1 MKTIRIIRG
10 GCGVSYK
17 DENGVARH
25 ALKTPESGPF
35 ECDDAQADRFVRLGV
50 AAYEETP
57 AETQQEVPPET
68 EGKKTEQSDESQQHK
83 TVKERLYAADLENW
97 DYNKIVKLASDR
109 GVTSNSKKKE
119 DLIAAIVAAEI
130 ETFSEE
136 DDDPA
141 PDLKAADPE

>member
-35 ECDDAQADRFVRLGV
+35 QCDDTQADRFVRLGV

-57 AETQQEVPPET
+57 AETQQEVPPKAKD
-68 EGKKTEQSDESQQHK
+68 KKTEQPDESQQNK
-83 TVKERLYAADLENW
+83 TVKGHLDAAELESW
-97 DYNKIVKLASDR
+97 DYNKIVKLAADL

-119 DLIAAIVAAEI
+119 DLIAAIVAEEVEI
-130 ETFSEE
+130 PSEE
-136 DDDPA
+136 DDDVPPA
-141 PDLKAADPE
+141 PEAADPE

>member
-35 ECDDAQADRFVRLGV
+35 QCDDTQADLFVRLGV

-57 AETQQEVPPET
+57 AETQHEVPPKAKD
-68 EGKKTEQSDESQQHK
+68 KKTEQPDESQQNK
-83 TVKERLYAADLENW
+83 TVKGHLDAAELESW
-97 DYNKIVKLASDR
+97 DYNKIVKLAADL

-119 DLIAAIVAAEI
+119 DLIAAIVAEEVEI
-130 ETFSEE
+130 PSEE
-136 DDDPA
+136 DDDVPPA
-141 PDLKAADPE
+141 PEAADPE

>member
-35 ECDDAQADRFVRLGV
+35 QCDDTQADRFVRLGV

-57 AETQQEVPPET
+57 AETQQEVPPEAKD
-68 EGKKTEQSDESQQHK
+68 KKTEQPDESQQNK
-83 TVKERLYAADLENW
+83 TVKGHLDAAELESW
-97 DYNKIVKLASDR
+97 DYNKIVKLAADL

-119 DLIAAIVAAEI
+119 DLIAAIVAEEVEI
-130 ETFSEE
+130 PSEE
-136 DDDPA
+136 DDDVPPA
-141 PDLKAADPE
+141 PEAADPE